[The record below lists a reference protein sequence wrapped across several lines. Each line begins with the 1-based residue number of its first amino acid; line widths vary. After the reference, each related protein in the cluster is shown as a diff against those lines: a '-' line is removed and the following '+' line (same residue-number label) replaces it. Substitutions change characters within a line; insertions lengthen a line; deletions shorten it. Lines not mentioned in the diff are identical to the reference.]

1 MPTDNF
7 PQPIFSI
14 RFIGEQLDQRS
25 VPIYELGQV
34 FIAIQRLYH
43 KAYLVERDRLEK
55 GAFPDKGERQ
65 NLALQVSVRE
75 KRSDMYG
82 LAPFLADPTFM
93 AMFRSLTE
101 HVLLGIESYARHK
114 LLEWLRGDKE
124 TKKQIYI
131 GSIHAEVVNIVDR
144 IDGTSG
150 CSSILIG
157 SPTFHRGPP
166 IQLDARTRAYAH
178 DVSGEYYLG
187 QVQTMRG
194 SVYKLYPNILMVE
207 IRRRPGSKKCKL
219 YFNEK
224 DFDRVRYHQIRSPLV
239 TVTGRPRF
247 RIGTERHSFDEFEV
261 NKIETIEDELV

>member
-1 MPTDNF
+1 M
-7 PQPIFSI
+7 
-14 RFIGEQLDQRS
+14 RFIGGQLDQRS

-34 FIAIQRLYH
+34 FIAVQRLYH
-43 KAYLVERDRLEK
+43 KAYLAENGQLEK
-55 GAFPDKGERQ
+55 GAFPNKGKRQ

-75 KRSDMYG
+75 KRSDFYG
-82 LAPFLADPTFM
+82 LAPFLADPIFQATFK
-93 AMFRSLTE
+93 SLTE
-101 HVLLGIESYARHK
+101 HVLSGLLAYARQK
-114 LLEWLRGDKE
+114 LLELLKAEQE
-124 TKKQIYI
+124 TKKQLYI

-157 SPTFHRGPP
+157 SPTFHQGPP
-166 IQLDARTRAYAH
+166 IQLDSRTRAYAH

-194 SVYKLYPNILMVE
+194 DVYKLYPNILMVE

-219 YFNEK
+219 YFSEK

-261 NKIETIEDELV
+261 TKIETIEDELA